1 MFLLGGGW
9 GGKGEPNK
17 KPRTVKP
24 SDLNKCLPS
33 QLCGV
38 QKHSKPPLTTM
49 EQSTFVERSK
59 KKNHTKDRTQDF
71 QPKLRKPLLFYQL
84 PLDLISALY
93 CGNHEL
99 SNAT

>member
-49 EQSTFVERSK
+49 EQSTFVERSQK
-59 KKNHTKDRTQDF
+59 KPTQKTEYKIF
-71 QPKLRKPLLFYQL
+71 NKSL
-84 PLDLISALY
+84 
-93 CGNHEL
+93 GNHCSSTSGL
-99 SNAT
+99 